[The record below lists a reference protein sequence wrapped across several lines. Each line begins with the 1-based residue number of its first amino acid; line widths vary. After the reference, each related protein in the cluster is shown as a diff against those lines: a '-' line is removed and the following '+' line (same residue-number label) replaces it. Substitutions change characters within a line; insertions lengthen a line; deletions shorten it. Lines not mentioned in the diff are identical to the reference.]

1 MNILLRAMIFL
12 SLILP
17 FSLPSKSPEQISR
30 VKGSPVY
37 VYSHVSFSSV
47 TCTKVEKLLRKAR
60 ISEQVKLQKASR
72 NIKSSASY
80 FPHFYGDKQC
90 KSMLTDLVS
99 TECISEEDQM
109 LLQKELEKIG
119 RKLSSKIKGY
129 GCALVH
135 QEDDWTERLHYCLAY
150 NNIDNE
156 LTAGL
161 RGTAANQSWFKR
173 LPCNINSGVL
183 MLRGAPDL
191 IIKAKSNTEGVFAT
205 DSYSNEKDMDTDELS
220 VRTSSFNSNGHPL
233 SPVARFEEIQ

>member
-1 MNILLRAMIFL
+1 MNILLCAVIFL

-37 VYSHVSFSSV
+37 GYSHAKHVSFSSV

-60 ISEQVKLQKASR
+60 ISEQIKSQKASR

-99 TECISEEDQM
+99 TECISEDQM

-119 RKLSSKIKGY
+119 HKLSSKIKGY

-173 LPCNINSGVL
+173 LPCNIDSGVF
-183 MLRGAPDL
+183 ML
-191 IIKAKSNTEGVFAT
+191 
-205 DSYSNEKDMDTDELS
+205 
-220 VRTSSFNSNGHPL
+220 
-233 SPVARFEEIQ
+233 